1 MMTET
6 TDKTA
11 EKLLKDIYQN
21 VRMSADS
28 LLDLLPHVQDEKLKS
43 DLTVQI
49 SVYEAFASRAVKE
62 MENISLTPTEPN
74 PITRFSAKMG
84 TFWHTLKDPSTPH
97 IAQMVLEGTTMGVGE
112 LLRALRDGENAG
124 VSENILTLAR
134 DVCSYE
140 ERIAEEIKT
149 YLK

>member
-1 MMTET
+1 MTET
-6 TDKTA
+6 IDKTA

-49 SVYEAFASRAVKE
+49 SVYEAFSARTVKE
-62 MENISLTPTEPN
+62 MENISVTPTEPN
-74 PITRFSAKMG
+74 PLTRFSAKMG
-84 TFWHTLKDPSTPH
+84 TFWHTLTDPSTPH
-97 IAQMVLEGTTMGVGE
+97 IAQMVLEGTTMGVGD
-112 LLRALRDGENAG
+112 LLRALRDAENAG
-124 VSENILTLAR
+124 VSENLLTLAR
-134 DVCSYE
+134 DVCAYE
-140 ERIAEEIKT
+140 ERISEEIKA

>member
-1 MMTET
+1 MTET

-28 LLDLLPHVQDEKLKS
+28 LLDLLPHVQDERLKS

-49 SVYEAFASRAVKE
+49 SVYESFSARAVKE
-62 MENISLTPTEPN
+62 MENISLTPTEPK
-74 PITRFSAKMG
+74 PLTRFSAKMG

-134 DVCSYE
+134 DVCAYQ
-140 ERIAEEIKT
+140 ERITDEIKA

>member
-1 MMTET
+1 MTET

-49 SVYEAFASRAVKE
+49 SVYEAFSSRAVKE
-62 MENISLTPTEPN
+62 MENISVSPTEPN
-74 PITRFSAKMG
+74 PLTRFSAKMG
-84 TFWHTLKDPSTPH
+84 TFWHTLKDPSSPH

-140 ERIAEEIKT
+140 ERIAEEIKA